1 MLLYP
6 FNDEGMALVEQL
18 NAERKS
24 EINSLMYEVQSL
36 ARELGPKAWA
46 LFLDMTS
53 AGDAH
58 YEALTAK
65 VDEASE
71 DQTAEGFAAFQAHSY
86 ARHTLEVA
94 QCEQQLAALQALSWG
109 EE

>member
-18 NAERKS
+18 NAERQS
-24 EINSLMYEVQSL
+24 AINSRMYEVQSL
-36 ARELGPKAWA
+36 ARELGPNAWA
-46 LFLDMTS
+46 LFLEMET

-58 YEALTAK
+58 WRALTEK
-65 VDEASE
+65 VDVASE
-71 DQTAEGFAAFQAHSY
+71 DRSEQGFAAFQAHSY
-86 ARHTLEVA
+86 ARHTLEFA